1 MADEPDDDELEAYL
15 RSSLSDRRRSRW
27 GRQSLR
33 RGSSP
38 FLTEGMAGKHGR
50 RLSSFTTSSGDD
62 TAISMEEEETPEEV
76 KENMRLNK
84 QIIET
89 IKLQPW
95 RMKKKYK
102 ILRKAKAYVRKHE
115 GELAQSKRSKDVFA
129 KYTLLWSR
137 GWNRFKREVANF
149 MVMLT
154 PWEMRIKR
162 IESHF
167 GSVVASYFT
176 FLRWVFWI
184 NCFISAFVCCFL
196 MVPEVLRGAPDLTGM
211 RKEIKSEEAESAL
224 NLKNIWDFEG
234 YLKYSPIFYGYY
246 SNQEKTEEGY
256 RVPLAYFLT
265 SIAVYI
271 FSFFAILRR
280 MAENSRMS
288 KLSEKDDECTFA
300 WKLFTGWDYMIGN
313 PETAYNKV
321 ASLVMGFKEAIL
333 EEKEKK
339 KEEKSWKL
347 ISIRV
352 AANFAVFLLLASSAY
367 AVVLVVTRSQEPE
380 AQENGT
386 WYRQNEVTLVV
397 SFISI
402 LFPNLFDMIGMAEK
416 YHPRV
421 QLRWQ
426 LARIL
431 LLYLLNLYTL
441 IFALFAKVYKTT
453 DELQVLAKNIT
464 EFIDSSQNASVRH
477 TRSLLEM
484 VGTTEDT
491 ETTTTVACAVFA
503 IQNCSLAYAAYLSSK
518 NRTNFQMPTTTS
530 QPNVSMVD
538 GDYFLDNST
547 LEEDLAYDRQYRL
560 IIANLTAFGIANWN
574 VSTSVPDG
582 PHIVLNPVFFNLSL
596 ENMTRDIPKEFQTT
610 VSTENWTLW
619 GDFNESLS
627 TLTSFFSTA
636 FLYNETTTFSSEAT
650 TTTTTDEE
658 PTSEST
664 EFPWPP
670 DFNCTF
676 YITVCP
682 SDANSTYDPNF
693 TTTEDGTTT
702 GDLNFTINGTDSFEN
717 ATSQPSCRV
726 YEFDEDAPCPARCMQ
741 EEKKKRMPTSDDLLL
756 IPDSTKELLRKRCW
770 ETAFGQELV
779 KLTIMDL
786 VMTVISTIITD
797 FLRAVFVRYAN
808 NCWCWD
814 LEKGFPGYGD
824 FKIAENILHLVNNQG
839 LVWMGMFFSPGL
851 PAINTV
857 KLCILVYVR
866 SWAVLTAN
874 IPHETVFRASRSNN
888 FYYAL
893 LLIMLFLCTLPVG
906 FACVWL
912 EPSWHCGPFSS
923 HRRIFNVLT
932 SYVLNALP
940 TFMVE
945 VVQYLTSPGVVIP
958 LLLLLILII
967 YYLISL
973 TGSLREANNDL
984 KMQLRREKNEREKP
998 AVVRKASE
1006 PAIELTEDLTKWSS
1020 AKKILPVL
1028 PNKFRTSSQLLG
1040 EESDDSHD
1048 TPTKKQGKRSHIGDP
1063 SEDKFEGPED
1073 KKALKEDHYKDK
1085 LHRRP
1090 SPMSTESHKSSSDGE
1105 DRRWIRRGGIT
1116 GNGDLPLITISQASE
1131 GRDSM
1136 SSLNSSEEGT
1146 PPSSATS
1153 FRRPGLIPSVSEQE
1167 EDEYVEEDEELSIE
1181 IRDHTHFEPIR
1192 DAQENGEQEE
1202 VSIAPETMDTPVKD
1216 TATIKSLTGCGAPKF
1231 RNIDES
1237 SSTDRDTDDY
1247 CNKPTLPI
1255 AEVKRRSSRQPS
1267 LQRAKAVKGSDSI
1280 GSNDSNTLRPPSP
1293 EADVKRARIQRLDTD
1308 SL

>member
-1 MADEPDDDELEAYL
+1 
-15 RSSLSDRRRSRW
+15 
-27 GRQSLR
+27 
-33 RGSSP
+33 
-38 FLTEGMAGKHGR
+38 MAGKHGR

-62 TAISMEEEETPEEV
+62 TAVSIEEEETPEEV

-196 MVPEVLRGAPDLTGM
+196 MVPEVLRGAEDMTGM
-211 RKEIKSEEAESAL
+211 RKEIKSEEKESAL

-352 AANFAVFLLLASSAY
+352 AANFAVFILLASSAY

-464 EFIDSSQNASVRH
+464 DFIDSGAYIQNTSVRH

-484 VGTTEDT
+484 MGTSEDT
-491 ETTTTVACAVFA
+491 ESTTLAENCTYII
-503 IQNCSLAYAAYLSSK
+503 IQNCTLAALYATTQITNSLA
-518 NRTNFQMPTTTS
+518 PTTTS

-547 LEEDLAYDRQYRL
+547 LDEDLAYDRIYRL
-560 IIANLTAFGIANWN
+560 TIANLTAFGIANWN
-574 VSTSVPDG
+574 LSSSAPSG
-582 PHIVLNPVFFNLSL
+582 PHVALNPIFFNLSGD
-596 ENMTRDIPKEFQTT
+596 NMTVDIPKQFQND
-610 VSTENWTLW
+610 SLENITIF
-619 GDFNESLS
+619 GDFNDSLS
-627 TLTSFFSTA
+627 TLTSLLSTA
-636 FLYNETTTFSSEAT
+636 FLYNETTTFSSVTTTTSTTTEEEPT
-650 TTTTTDEE
+650 SDTTDPSCTVSIPLCPSDTTSTYDPTFTTTTTD
-658 PTSEST
+658 
-664 EFPWPP
+664 
-670 DFNCTF
+670 DFNF
-676 YITVCP
+676 TV
-682 SDANSTYDPNF
+682 
-693 TTTEDGTTT
+693 
-702 GDLNFTINGTDSFEN
+702 NGTDAFEN
-717 ATSQPSCRV
+717 ATYQPSCPV

-741 EEKKKRMPTSDDLLL
+741 EEKKERMPTSDDLLV
-756 IPDSTKELLRKRCW
+756 IPESMKEVLRKKCW

-940 TFMVE
+940 SFMVE

-998 AVVRKASE
+998 AAVRKTTE
-1006 PAIELTEDLTKWSS
+1006 PTIEIPEDLTKWSS

-1073 KKALKEDHYKDK
+1073 KKALKDDHYKDK

-1090 SPMSTESHKSSSDGE
+1090 SPMSTESHKSSSEGE

-1181 IRDHTHFEPIR
+1181 IQDHTHFEPIR

-1202 VSIAPETMDTPVKD
+1202 VSVAPETMDTPVKD
-1216 TATIKSLTGCGAPKF
+1216 TATIKSLTGCRAPKF

-1267 LQRAKAVKGSDSI
+1267 LQRTKAVKGSDSL

-1293 EADVKRARIQRLDTD
+1293 EGDVKRAKIQRLDTD

>member
-1 MADEPDDDELEAYL
+1 MADEPDDDELESYL

-38 FLTEGMAGKHGR
+38 FLTEAMAGKHGR
-50 RLSSFTTSSGDD
+50 RLSSMTTSSGDD
-62 TAISMEEEETPEEV
+62 TAISIEEEETPEEV

-137 GWNRFKREVANF
+137 GLNRFKREVANF

-196 MVPEVLRGAPDLTGM
+196 MVPEVLRGAEDPTGM
-211 RKEIKSEEAESAL
+211 RKEIESDEAESAL

-246 SNQEKTEEGY
+246 SNREKTEEGY

-265 SIAVYI
+265 SISVYC

-339 KEEKSWKL
+339 KEVKSWKL
-347 ISIRV
+347 ITIRV

-380 AQENGT
+380 AQEDGT

-441 IFALFAKVYKTT
+441 IFALFAKVYKTVSFT
-453 DELQVLAKNIT
+453 DDEPPSAMYAGVNLT
-464 EFIDSSQNASVRH
+464 D
-477 TRSLLEM
+477 LLL
-484 VGTTEDT
+484 
-491 ETTTTVACAVFA
+491 TTTTG
-503 IQNCSLAYAAYLSSK
+503 
-518 NRTNFQMPTTTS
+518 T
-530 QPNVSMVD
+530 PNVSFVD

-547 LEEDLAYDRQYRL
+547 MEDDFAYGSL
-560 IIANLTAFGIANWN
+560 VGNIANLTAYGMATWN
-574 VSTSVPDG
+574 VSSSKPAG
-582 PHIVLNPVFFNLSL
+582 PHISLPPVFFNMSSAMDL
-596 ENMTRDIPKEFQTT
+596 EDGKMTWDIPLDY
-610 VSTENWTLW
+610 VSELPENWTLF
-619 GDFNESLS
+619 GDLNDSIS
-627 TLTSFFSTA
+627 TLDPSSSTSYLMNDS
-636 FLYNETTTFSSEAT
+636 TTFDNTTPDDDAQSKSS
-650 TTTTTDEE
+650 
-658 PTSEST
+658 
-664 EFPWPP
+664 PWPP
-670 DFNCTF
+670 ELNCTVV
-676 YITVCP
+676 IPICSAVP
-682 SDANSTYDPNF
+682 SY
-693 TTTEDGTTT
+693 TTERSELPSTTEGFEST
-702 GDLNFTINGTDSFEN
+702 TLDRMDDFDLTSNGTEAGEN
-717 ATSQPSCRV
+717 ATS
-726 YEFDEDAPCPARCMQ
+726 FDTTCSRDILDDDAPCPLRCQ
-741 EEKKKRMPTSDDLLL
+741 GSEKKYRMPTQEDLLK
-756 IPDSTKELLRKRCW
+756 IPESTKELLRKKCW

-851 PAINTV
+851 PAINSV

-874 IPHETVFRASRSNN
+874 IPHETVFRASGSNN

-912 EPSWHCGPFSS
+912 QPSWHCGPFSS
-923 HRRIFNVLT
+923 QRRIYNVLT

-958 LLLLLILII
+958 LLLLLVLII
-967 YYLISL
+967 YYLVSL

-984 KMQLRREKNEREKP
+984 KLQLRREKSEREKP
-998 AVVRKASE
+998 KDEAKPLEAV
-1006 PAIELTEDLTKWSS
+1006 ELPEHLSKWSP

-1028 PNKFRTSSQLLG
+1028 PNKFRTPSQLLG
-1040 EESDDSHD
+1040 EESDDSND
-1048 TPTKKQGKRSHIGDP
+1048 TPKKKSGKHTGSSDQTEDQYDGHEERKSHRDGHK
-1063 SEDKFEGPED
+1063 DKFS
-1073 KKALKEDHYKDK
+1073 
-1085 LHRRP
+1085 RRP
-1090 SPMSTESHKSSSDGE
+1090 SPFSTESHRSSSDGE
-1105 DRRWIRRGGIT
+1105 DRRWMRRGGIT

-1131 GRDSM
+1131 GRDSPGQL
-1136 SSLNSSEEGT
+1136 SSLNSSEDAPT
-1146 PPSSATS
+1146 PPSSTLS
-1153 FRRPGLIPSVSEQE
+1153 RRRPGLIPSVSEQE
-1167 EDEYVEEDEELSIE
+1167 EDDYVEEDEDLTIE
-1181 IRDHTHFEPIR
+1181 IRDHTHFEPS
-1192 DAQENGEQEE
+1192 QGNGPEEQQQQIVNEE
-1202 VSIAPETMDTPVKD
+1202 QAGRHDGKYYL
-1216 TATIKSLTGCGAPKF
+1216 K
-1231 RNIDES
+1231 N
-1237 SSTDRDTDDY
+1237 
-1247 CNKPTLPI
+1247 
-1255 AEVKRRSSRQPS
+1255 
-1267 LQRAKAVKGSDSI
+1267 
-1280 GSNDSNTLRPPSP
+1280 
-1293 EADVKRARIQRLDTD
+1293 
-1308 SL
+1308 

>member
-1 MADEPDDDELEAYL
+1 MHLVTL
-15 RSSLSDRRRSRW
+15 LHSS
-27 GRQSLR
+27 
-33 RGSSP
+33 
-38 FLTEGMAGKHGR
+38 
-50 RLSSFTTSSGDD
+50 D
-62 TAISMEEEETPEEV
+62 TAISIEEEETPEEV

-137 GWNRFKREVANF
+137 
-149 MVMLT
+149 
-154 PWEMRIKR
+154 
-162 IESHF
+162 
-167 GSVVASYFT
+167 
-176 FLRWVFWI
+176 
-184 NCFISAFVCCFL
+184 
-196 MVPEVLRGAPDLTGM
+196 VLRGAEDMTGM
-211 RKEIKSEEAESAL
+211 RKEIKSEEKESAL

-352 AANFAVFLLLASSAY
+352 AANFAVFILLASSAY

-402 LFPNLFDMIGMAEK
+402 LFPNLFDMIGMTEK

-464 EFIDSSQNASVRH
+464 EFIDSGAYIQNASVRH

-503 IQNCSLAYAAYLSSK
+503 IQNCSLAYAAYVSSK
-518 NRTNFQMPTTTS
+518 NRTNLQMPTTTS

-574 VSTSVPDG
+574 VSSSAPDG

-636 FLYNETTTFSSEAT
+636 FLYNETTTFSSES

-664 EFPWPP
+664 EFPWPS

-702 GDLNFTINGTDSFEN
+702 DDLNFTVNDTDPFEN
-717 ATSQPSCRV
+717 ATFQPSCPV
-726 YEFDEDAPCPARCMQ
+726 YNFDEDAPCPARCMQ
-741 EEKKKRMPTSDDLLL
+741 EEKKERMPTSDDLLI
-756 IPDSTKELLRKRCW
+756 IPDSMKELLRKRCW

-786 VMTVISTIITD
+786 VMTVISTICTD

-912 EPSWHCGPFSS
+912 EPSWHCGPF
-923 HRRIFNVLT
+923 R
-932 SYVLNALP
+932 
-940 TFMVE
+940 
-945 VVQYLTSPGVVIP
+945 
-958 LLLLLILII
+958 
-967 YYLISL
+967 
-973 TGSLREANNDL
+973 
-984 KMQLRREKNEREKP
+984 
-998 AVVRKASE
+998 
-1006 PAIELTEDLTKWSS
+1006 
-1020 AKKILPVL
+1020 
-1028 PNKFRTSSQLLG
+1028 
-1040 EESDDSHD
+1040 
-1048 TPTKKQGKRSHIGDP
+1048 
-1063 SEDKFEGPED
+1063 
-1073 KKALKEDHYKDK
+1073 
-1085 LHRRP
+1085 
-1090 SPMSTESHKSSSDGE
+1090 
-1105 DRRWIRRGGIT
+1105 
-1116 GNGDLPLITISQASE
+1116 
-1131 GRDSM
+1131 
-1136 SSLNSSEEGT
+1136 
-1146 PPSSATS
+1146 
-1153 FRRPGLIPSVSEQE
+1153 
-1167 EDEYVEEDEELSIE
+1167 
-1181 IRDHTHFEPIR
+1181 
-1192 DAQENGEQEE
+1192 
-1202 VSIAPETMDTPVKD
+1202 
-1216 TATIKSLTGCGAPKF
+1216 
-1231 RNIDES
+1231 
-1237 SSTDRDTDDY
+1237 
-1247 CNKPTLPI
+1247 
-1255 AEVKRRSSRQPS
+1255 
-1267 LQRAKAVKGSDSI
+1267 
-1280 GSNDSNTLRPPSP
+1280 
-1293 EADVKRARIQRLDTD
+1293 
-1308 SL
+1308 

>member
-1 MADEPDDDELEAYL
+1 M
-15 RSSLSDRRRSRW
+15 S
-27 GRQSLR
+27 
-33 RGSSP
+33 
-38 FLTEGMAGKHGR
+38 
-50 RLSSFTTSSGDD
+50 D
-62 TAISMEEEETPEEV
+62 TAISIEEEETPEEV

-129 KYTLLWSR
+129 KYRLWWSR
-137 GWNRFKREVANF
+137 GLNRFKREVANF

-196 MVPEVLRGAPDLTGM
+196 MVPEVLRGAEDPTGM
-211 RKEIKSEEAESAL
+211 RKEIESDEKESAL

-246 SNQEKTEEGY
+246 SNREKTEEGY

-265 SIAVYI
+265 SISVYC

-339 KEEKSWKL
+339 KEVKSWKL
-347 ISIRV
+347 IAVRV
-352 AANFAVFLLLASSAY
+352 AANFAVFILLASSAY

-380 AQENGT
+380 AQEGGS

-397 SFISI
+397 SFISL
-402 LFPNLFDMIGMAEK
+402 LFPNLFDMIGIAEK

-453 DELQVLAKNIT
+453 DELAVLAKNIT
-464 EFIDSSQNASVRH
+464 ETIDAQNASLRH
-477 TRSLLEM
+477 TRSLLEIKEDLTES
-484 VGTTEDT
+484 TTLLSPYNCTFIIIYNCTLAALYSSLNLTDFPL
-491 ETTTTVACAVFA
+491 TTTAFPSNMTA
-503 IQNCSLAYAAYLSSK
+503 
-518 NRTNFQMPTTTS
+518 
-530 QPNVSMVD
+530 VD

-547 LEEDLAYDRQYRL
+547 TENDLHHIL
-560 IIANLTAFGIANWN
+560 HVANLTAAALN
-574 VSTSVPDG
+574 STTDNSSLVFVNIIHVPKDNNNNSHSML
-582 PHIVLNPVFFNLSL
+582 PNSSPYVDTDKIQWV
-596 ENMTRDIPKEFQTT
+596 IPLDLISEIPN
-610 VSTENWTLW
+610 NWTTFEN
-619 GDFNESLS
+619 FNESLS
-627 TLTSFFSTA
+627 TLVPLLSTA
-636 FLYNETTTFSSEAT
+636 FLLNETTTTESPAEDDDS
-650 TTTTTDEE
+650 TTTD
-658 PTSEST
+658 SG
-664 EFPWPP
+664 WPP
-670 DFNCTF
+670 ELNCTVM
-676 YITVCP
+676 IPVCFP
-682 SDANSTYDPNF
+682 SPDF
-693 TTTEDGTTT
+693 TTEDSDLASTTEGFDST
-702 GDLNFTINGTDSFEN
+702 TSDDDFDLTLNGTDSSEN
-717 ATSQPSCRV
+717 ATSVRPCAGIIP
-726 YEFDEDAPCPARCMQ
+726 DEDAPCPKKCMK
-741 EEKKKRMPTSDDLLL
+741 EEKKHRMPTQEDLLN
-756 IPDSTKELLRKRCW
+756 IPDSTKDLLRKKCW

-779 KLTIMDL
+779 KLTVMDL
-786 VMTVISTIITD
+786 VMTVISTILTD

-912 EPSWHCGPFSS
+912 EPSWHCGPFSEQK
-923 HRRIFNVLT
+923 RIYNVLT
-932 SYVLNALP
+932 SYVLSALP
-940 TFMVE
+940 SFMVD
-945 VVQYLTSPGVVIP
+945 VVKYLTSPGVVIP

-967 YYLISL
+967 YYLFSL

-984 KMQLRREKNEREKP
+984 KMQLRREKSEKEKP
-998 AVVRKASE
+998 PKTEEKPPEAV
-1006 PAIELTEDLTKWSS
+1006 ELPDDLTKWSS
-1020 AKKILPVL
+1020 AKKIIPVL
-1028 PNKFRTSSQLLG
+1028 PNKFRPSSQLLG
-1040 EESDDSHD
+1040 DDSDDSHD
-1048 TPTKKQGKRSHIGDP
+1048 TPSKKSKRIQSSDEQYVGT
-1063 SEDKFEGPED
+1063 ED
-1073 KKALKEDHYKDK
+1073 KKAHREEHGYHKDRIG
-1085 LHRRP
+1085 RRP
-1090 SPMSTESHKSSSDGE
+1090 SPMSTESHRSSSEGD
-1105 DRRWIRRGGIT
+1105 DRKWIRRGGIT

-1131 GRDSM
+1131 GRDSPGQL
-1136 SSLNSSEEGT
+1136 SSLNSSEEAT
-1146 PPSSATS
+1146 PPSSITS
-1153 FRRPGLIPSVSEQE
+1153 RRRPGLIPSVSEQE
-1167 EDEYVEEDEELSIE
+1167 EDLYVEEEEDEDLTIE

-1202 VSIAPETMDTPVKD
+1202 VAFTPEMLPSLRD
-1216 TATIKSLTGCGAPKF
+1216 TAETKGLTGCARP
-1231 RNIDES
+1231 RIRHMDES
-1237 SSTDRDTDDY
+1237 SSTEPEYDDY
-1247 CNKPTLPI
+1247 CNKSTLPMDSCPN
-1255 AEVKRRSSRQPS
+1255 KRGLPSSRSGRQSS
-1267 LQRAKAVKGSDSI
+1267 LQRSKAVKGSDSL
-1280 GSNDSNTLRPPSP
+1280 GSTDSNTLRPPSP
-1293 EADVKRARIQRLDTD
+1293 EPEVRRAKIQRLDTD